1 MSSPAIPI
9 TKKLIEKQGLSMDE
23 YKMIKKRLGREPNYT
38 ELGLFSAMWS
48 EHCSYKN
55 SKPVLKLFPTKG
67 KQVIQGPGE
76 NAGVVDIGEGLGVVF
91 KIESHNH
98 PSAVE
103 PYAASATGGGGCIR
117 DIFTM
122 GARPIGLLDSL
133 RLGSLKKSRVKFLFK
148 NIIRGFTDYA
158 NVVQIPVLGG
168 EIYFDESFEGNPLVN
183 AMTVGIV
190 KNKELVKARASGV
203 GNLVLIVGGATG
215 RDGVEGAAF
224 ASGAL
229 DAAASKKSSAVAIG
243 DPKMGRILRE
253 SCLELIEKKLA
264 LGMQD
269 MGAAG
274 LVCSTAET
282 SYKANTGIEIDIALV
297 PRKEEGMNAYEV
309 MLSESQERMLVIVEK
324 EKLEEVKKVFAKWKV
339 PVDIIG
345 KVTADGMVRVK
356 EHGRVVAEVLAA
368 ALVEAPVYQRE
379 TARPKYLAKAGKL
392 NLAAIKEP
400 KNYNRALEKLL
411 SNPSIA
417 SKGWVFKHAD
427 LLAAKNVLL
436 PAGSDAGVA
445 MVPGTKKA
453 IAVTTDCN
461 STYCYLDP
469 FRGGEIAVAEAA
481 RNLVCS
487 GARPLAVTDG
497 INFGNPKNP
506 EVFWQFKQAVL
517 GISAACRA
525 LNTPVVSG
533 NVSFNNE
540 NPKGAVD
547 PTPIIGMVGLIKD
560 RSKIITQYF
569 KSSQDV
575 ILLLGKNKEELGG
588 SEYLKTIHG
597 LKKGSCPTIDLR
609 LEKSVQKTALEAI
622 EKCLVRSAHDCSEG
636 GIAVALAEC
645 CISNSKKKT
654 GAIINLASDKIRK
667 DALLFGESQSRIILS
682 AKEKD
687 VKKIMQISKK
697 NKTPFAIIGRVGGSR
712 LIINN
717 LIHSAA
723 FKARSLGQEK
733 NMPPAVSILSKLRAL
748 DRGGEGLIDIP
759 VNELYKAWSSA
770 LENCLNH

>member
-1 MSSPAIPI
+1 MSGNEILI
-9 TKKLIEKQGLSMDE
+9 TKEIIEKEGLSMDE
-23 YKMIKKRLGREPNYT
+23 YEMIKKRLGREPNYT

-76 NAGVVDIGEGLGVVF
+76 NAGVVDIGDGLGVVF

-122 GARPIGLLDSL
+122 GAQPIGLLDSL
-133 RLGSLKKSRVKFLFK
+133 RLGSLEKERVKFLFK
-148 NIIRGFTDYA
+148 NIIRGFTDYT
-158 NVVQIPVLGG
+158 NVVGLPVLGG

-190 KNKELVKARASGV
+190 KNNAIVKARAQGV

-215 RDGVEGAAF
+215 RDGVAGAAF
-224 ASGAL
+224 ASAGL
-229 DAAASKKSSAVAIG
+229 DEEAAKKSSAVAIG

-253 SCLELIEKKLA
+253 ACLELIRKGLV

-274 LVCSTAET
+274 LICSTCET
-282 SYKANTGIEIDIALV
+282 AYKAKTGIEIDISLV

-309 MLSESQERMLVIVEK
+309 MLSESQERMLVIVDRG
-324 EKLEEVKKVFAKWKV
+324 KLAEVKSVFAKWQV

-345 KVTADGMVRVK
+345 RVTDDGMVRVK
-356 EHGRVVAEVLAA
+356 EDGVVVAEVPAA
-368 ALVEAPVYQRE
+368 ALVEAPVYHRK
-379 TARPKYLAKAGKL
+379 TARPKYLSRVQQL
-392 NLAAIKEP
+392 NLSRIKQP
-400 KNYNRALEKLL
+400 QDYNRVLLKLL
-411 SNPSIA
+411 SNPTIA
-417 SKGWVFKHAD
+417 SKAWVFKHGD
-427 LLAAKNVLL
+427 PRVAKGVLL
-436 PAGSDAGVA
+436 GPGSNAGVA
-445 MVPGTKKA
+445 VVPGTKKA

-469 FRGGEIAVAEAA
+469 FKGGEIAVAEAA
-481 RNLVCS
+481 RNLVCA
-487 GARPLAVTDG
+487 GAKPLAITDG

-506 EVFWQFKQAVL
+506 EVFWQFKQAAL

-540 NPKGAVD
+540 NPKGSVD
-547 PTPIIGMVGLIKD
+547 PTPIVGMVGLIKD
-560 RSKIITQYF
+560 KAKIVTQYF
-569 KSSQDV
+569 KNSQDV

-597 LKKGSCPTIDLR
+597 LKKGKCPSIDLK
-609 LEKSVQKTALEAI
+609 LEKSVQETTSEAI
-622 EKCLVRSAHDCSEG
+622 EKNLVESAHDCSEG
-636 GIAVALAEC
+636 GLAVALAES
-645 CISNSKKKT
+645 CISNPKKRL
-654 GAIINLASDKIRK
+654 GAAVNLSPGNIRG
-667 DALLFGESQSRIILS
+667 DAFLFGETQSRIILS
-682 AKEKD
+682 VKKKN
-687 VKKIMQISKK
+687 VKKILQIARK
-697 NKTPFAIIGRVGGSR
+697 NKTPISIIGEVKGSALVINR
-712 LIINN
+712 WINISVNN
-717 LIHSAA
+717 L
-723 FKARSLGQEK
+723 F
-733 NMPPAVSILSKLRAL
+733 
-748 DRGGEGLIDIP
+748 
-759 VNELYKAWSSA
+759 KAWSQA
-770 LENCLNH
+770 IENYLKD

>member
-1 MSSPAIPI
+1 MSSEAIPI
-9 TKKLIEKQGLSMDE
+9 TKELIEKQGLSIDE
-23 YKMIKKRLGREPNYT
+23 YGMIKKRLGREPNYT

-76 NAGVVDIGEGLGVVF
+76 NAGVVDIGDGLGVVF

-122 GARPIGLLDSL
+122 GAQPIGLLDSL
-133 RLGSLKKSRVKFLFK
+133 RLGKLEKGRVKFLFK

-158 NVVQIPVLGG
+158 NVAQIPVLGG

-190 KNKELVKARASGV
+190 KIKALVKARAKGA
-203 GNLVLIVGGATG
+203 GNLVLVVGGPTG

-229 DAAASKKSSAVAIG
+229 DEEASKKSSAVAIG
-243 DPKMGRILRE
+243 DPHMGRVLRE
-253 SCLELIEKKLA
+253 ACLELIAKKLA

-274 LVCSTAET
+274 LICSTCET
-282 SYKANTGIEIDIALV
+282 SYKAKTGTEIDIALV

-309 MLSESQERMLVIVEK
+309 MLSESQERMLVIVDK
-324 EKLEEVKKVFAKWKV
+324 RKLEEVKKVFAKWNV

-345 KVTADGMVRVK
+345 KVTNDGMVRVK
-356 EHGRVVAEVLAA
+356 EHGRVVAEVPAA
-368 ALVEAPVYQRE
+368 ALVEAPIYKRKARRPRYLSKVQR
-379 TARPKYLAKAGKL
+379 L
-392 NLAAIKEP
+392 NLASIKEP
-400 KNYNRALEKLL
+400 RDCNRVLVKLL
-411 SNPSIA
+411 SNPTIA

-427 LLAAKNVLL
+427 PGVARNVLL
-436 PAGSDAGVA
+436 APGSDAGVA
-445 MVPGTKKA
+445 AVPGTKKA
-453 IAVTTDCN
+453 IAVSTDCN
-461 STYCYLDP
+461 ATYCYLDP
-469 FRGGEIAVAEAA
+469 FKGGEIAVAEAA
-481 RNLVCS
+481 RNLVCA
-487 GARPLAVTDG
+487 GALPLAITDG

-506 EVFWQFKQAVL
+506 EVFWQFKQAAL
-517 GISAACRA
+517 GITRACRA

-540 NPKGAVD
+540 NPKGSVD
-547 PTPIIGMVGLIKD
+547 PTPIVGMVGLIKD
-560 RSKIITQYF
+560 KSKIVTQYF
-569 KSSQDV
+569 KNSQDL

-588 SEYLKTIHG
+588 SEYLKTVYG
-597 LKKGSCPTIDLR
+597 RKKGRCPEIDLK
-609 LEKSVQKTALEAI
+609 LEKGAQKTALEAI
-622 EKCLVRSAHDCSEG
+622 GKGLIQSAHDCSEG

-645 CISNSKKKT
+645 CISNPREKI
-654 GAIINLASDKIRK
+654 GAVINLASNNIRK

-682 AKEKD
+682 AKQKN
-687 VKKIMQISKK
+687 VNKILQIAKK
-697 NKTPFAIIGRVGGSR
+697 NKTPVSVIGRVGGPR
-712 LIINN
+712 LIINR
-717 LIHSAA
+717 LINKS
-723 FKARSLGQEK
+723 
-733 NMPPAVSILSKLRAL
+733 
-748 DRGGEGLIDIP
+748 
-759 VNELYKAWSSA
+759 VNELYKAWGSA
-770 LENCLNH
+770 IENCLKG